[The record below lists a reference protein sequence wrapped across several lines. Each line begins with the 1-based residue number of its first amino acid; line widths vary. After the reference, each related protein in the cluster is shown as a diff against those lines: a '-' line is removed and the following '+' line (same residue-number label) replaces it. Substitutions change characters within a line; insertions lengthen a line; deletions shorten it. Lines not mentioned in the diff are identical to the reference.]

1 MLPRVPLGM
10 AVLSALHP
18 CLQLKLAD
26 HGELHRRGSRTDEEE
41 SLVTN
46 EGRHDSAER
55 EPRRYD
61 PEDRR
66 SAAGQSGV
74 FESACAQPP
83 TQRRERA
90 ASISEN
96 VFERVPQMHCISR
109 CYFIARNALGRS

>member
-1 MLPRVPLGM
+1 MLPCVPPEM

-41 SLVTN
+41 SLVTD
-46 EGRHDSAER
+46 EGRHNSAER
-55 EPRRYD
+55 DPCRYD

-74 FESACAQPP
+74 LESACTQPP

-96 VFERVPQMHCISR
+96 VFERIAQTYRSTR
-109 CYFIARNALGRS
+109 AYFIARNALGGS

>member
-1 MLPRVPLGM
+1 MLPCVPLAM
-10 AVLSALHP
+10 AVLIALHP

-26 HGELHRRGSRTDEEE
+26 HGELHRRGSRSDEEE

-55 EPRRYD
+55 DPRGYH

-66 SAAGQSGV
+66 SAAGQSGL
-74 FESACAQPP
+74 FESAGAQSP

-96 VFERVPQMHCISR
+96 AFECVAQTQRIARS
-109 CYFIARNALGRS
+109 YFIARNALGGS

>member
-1 MLPRVPLGM
+1 MLSCVPLEM
-10 AVLSALHP
+10 AVLSTLHP

-55 EPRRYD
+55 DPRRYD

-96 VFERVPQMHCISR
+96 VFERIAQTYCIA
-109 CYFIARNALGRS
+109 CAYFIARNALGGS